1 VGGGVIKNKLVN
13 ENSLER
19 FVLAQEECYEDVLS
33 ELREGRK
40 RTHWMWF
47 VFTQLKGLGQSENSD
62 YFGLTGQ
69 DEARRYWD
77 QRKRVKKLFANK
89 KSINEENL
97 KIMKT
102 NNSGALKFS
111 IFLMASV
118 ILFLSKNA
126 NAVDASNFSK
136 IIYKAGSWQVV
147 EIHAKTKVLYRIATD
162 SLNVKDTHFL
172 PLESSETKTR

>member
-47 VFTQLKGLGQSENSD
+47 VFPQLKGLGQSEYSE

-77 QRKRVKKLFANK
+77 HPVLGYRYRECMELLLKTDVSVDQVLGKIDALKLLSSFTVFQFSVPNNDLLK
-89 KSINEENL
+89 KSIH
-97 KIMKT
+97 
-102 NNSGALKFS
+102 
-111 IFLMASV
+111 
-118 ILFLSKNA
+118 
-126 NAVDASNFSK
+126 NFFDGK
-136 IIYKAGSWQVV
+136 KD
-147 EIHAKTKVLYRIATD
+147 ELTIHL
-162 SLNVKDTHFL
+162 LNQPT
-172 PLESSETKTR
+172 

>member
-1 VGGGVIKNKLVN
+1 MQDTRANAVGEYLGVGGGVIKNKLVN

-47 VFTQLKGLGQSENSD
+47 VFPQLKGLGQSEYSE

-77 QRKRVKKLFANK
+77 HPVLGYRYRECMELLLKTDVSVDQVLGKIDALKLLSSLTVFQFSVPNNDLLK
-89 KSINEENL
+89 KSIH
-97 KIMKT
+97 
-102 NNSGALKFS
+102 
-111 IFLMASV
+111 
-118 ILFLSKNA
+118 
-126 NAVDASNFSK
+126 NFFDGK
-136 IIYKAGSWQVV
+136 KD
-147 EIHAKTKVLYRIATD
+147 ELTIHL
-162 SLNVKDTHFL
+162 LNQPT
-172 PLESSETKTR
+172 